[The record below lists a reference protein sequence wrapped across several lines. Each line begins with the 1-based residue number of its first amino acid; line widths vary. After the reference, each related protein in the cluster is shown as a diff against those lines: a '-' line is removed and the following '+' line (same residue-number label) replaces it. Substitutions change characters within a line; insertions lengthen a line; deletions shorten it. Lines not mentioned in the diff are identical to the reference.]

1 MGVLWLPQG
10 DGPQRDCGV
19 DCHEGFYRPGGTVL
33 LTAKGKG
40 ERIIA
45 FAWPDP
51 GHKAVEGKRME

>member
-1 MGVLWLPQG
+1 
-10 DGPQRDCGV
+10 
-19 DCHEGFYRPGGTVL
+19 